1 MDTARIQTVFHREPH
16 LELAVLIGSRCRGT
30 ATEASDWDFAIQWSH
45 ELGFEGVLAATE
57 RLRARLAESL
67 RTGVERIDLID
78 LPSARLAISAVVA
91 EEGCLLKGDGSLA
104 WSHFLLRT
112 WRELEEW
119 SWESTHAA

>member
-1 MDTARIQTVFHREPH
+1 MDKTPIQSAFQREPRI
-16 LELAVLIGSRCRGT
+16 ELAVLIGSRCRGT
-30 ATEASDWDFAIQWSH
+30 ATEASDWDFAIQWSA

-57 RLRARLAESL
+57 RLRAQLAEALS
-67 RTGVERIDLID
+67 TDVDRIDLID
-78 LPSARLAISAVVA
+78 LRSARLAIRAVVA

-112 WRELEEW
+112 WRELEQW

>member
-1 MDTARIQTVFHREPH
+1 MDKAPIQSAFQREPRI
-16 LELAVLIGSRCRGT
+16 ELAVLIGSRCRGT
-30 ATEASDWDFAIQWSH
+30 ATEASDWDFAIQWSD

-57 RLRARLAESL
+57 HLRARLAEAL
-67 RTGVERIDLID
+67 RTDVERIDLID
-78 LPSARLAISAVVA
+78 LRSARLAIRAVVA

-112 WRELEEW
+112 WRELEQW